1 MHVASFETTKT
12 STMKNITLLLIIL
25 FIGSFAHSKKFYTL
39 NAGNWNNTA
48 IWSLNNSTPCGCF
61 PGYNVTTDTI
71 TVNHAM
77 NLTGTVNASSS
88 GRINVNSSG
97 SVSSTTADIFVN
109 NAVILAN
116 GAVNIRNLNVGMGG
130 LFRITSSVMIINLNM
145 DIYGSLIVDHSTITI
160 LNGNLNNYSGSNI
173 QILNG
178 SKYHSLTGNIKNE
191 GTFSV
196 CPTCCVQLD
205 KGNITNQNTA
215 QFKGSGGINLLSG
228 NIKNLGSWGSTLMYC
243 SSGND
248 TGLSTAE
255 NCIQAKQICVLAN
268 GGLPSSLLFFEGH
281 SMVNKNL
288 IQWETASEQE
298 GEYYLLERSSDG
310 DIWEELS
317 IINTN
322 GSQNVK
328 QDYKYSDSLFQSS
341 ISYYRLS
348 KLNSD
353 GEADFKEMLSIKNIA
368 DNQIIIYPNPTSSG
382 IWIQPRIA
390 KLLKRIKVIEQSGKE
405 IESIETNGSSLIEI
419 ILPSEKGIYYLQTEG
434 DEYVNVYSVVKY

>member
-1 MHVASFETTKT
+1 
-12 STMKNITLLLIIL
+12 
-25 FIGSFAHSKKFYTL
+25 
-39 NAGNWNNTA
+39 
-48 IWSLNNSTPCGCF
+48 
-61 PGYNVTTDTI
+61 
-71 TVNHAM
+71 
-77 NLTGTVNASSS
+77 
-88 GRINVNSSG
+88 
-97 SVSSTTADIFVN
+97 
-109 NAVILAN
+109 
-116 GAVNIRNLNVGMGG
+116 
-130 LFRITSSVMIINLNM
+130 
-145 DIYGSLIVDHSTITI
+145 
-160 LNGNLNNYSGSNI
+160 
-173 QILNG
+173 
-178 SKYHSLTGNIKNE
+178 
-191 GTFSV
+191 
-196 CPTCCVQLD
+196 
-205 KGNITNQNTA
+205 
-215 QFKGSGGINLLSG
+215 
-228 NIKNLGSWGSTLMYC
+228 
-243 SSGND
+243 
-248 TGLSTAE
+248 
-255 NCIQAKQICVLAN
+255 
-268 GGLPSSLLFFEGH
+268 
-281 SMVNKNL
+281 MVNKNL

-348 KLNSD
+348 KINSD